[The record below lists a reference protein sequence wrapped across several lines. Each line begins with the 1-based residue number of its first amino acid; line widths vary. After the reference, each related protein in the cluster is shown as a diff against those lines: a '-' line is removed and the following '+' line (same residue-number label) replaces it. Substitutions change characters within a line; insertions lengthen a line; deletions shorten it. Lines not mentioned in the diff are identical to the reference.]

1 MIKLI
6 IFDGEGVLY
15 SASKTMKI
23 FLREYEKFLKK
34 FGVDLEEQSRLWFEF
49 YPKTIT
55 GKISLREVNKRIY
68 KKLGIP
74 TSKVDERLK
83 QDKRIWFE
91 HTKLNKGVTNLLL
104 KIKKKGIKVAILS
117 DTVHPLK
124 WRLEFFKRVGLVKGK
139 YFDKLFLSNLIGYEK
154 PHPKA
159 YLTVLKYFKV
169 KPAEALFVG
178 HDKEEIDGAKNL
190 GIKTISFSSL
200 QKIEEINL
208 Y

>member
-15 SASKTMKI
+15 SARETMKI
-23 FLREYEKFLKK
+23 FLEEYDKFLKN
-34 FGVDLEEQSRLWFEF
+34 FGVSLEEQGKLWSKF
-49 YPKTIT
+49 YPKTVT

-74 TSKVDERLK
+74 ESKVDEWLK
-83 QDKRIWFE
+83 QDKRIWLE
-91 HTKLNKGVTNLLL
+91 HTKLKKGVKNFLL

-124 WRLEFFKRVGLVKGK
+124 WRLDFFKKVGLIKGK
-139 YFDKLFLSNLIGYEK
+139 HYDKLFLSNLIGYEK

-159 YLTVLKYFKV
+159 YLTVLNYFKV
-169 KPAEALFVG
+169 KPEEAIFVG
-178 HDKEEIDGAKNL
+178 HDKEEMEGARRL

-200 QKIEEINL
+200 QKLKDLN
-208 Y
+208 

>member
-15 SASKTMKI
+15 SAIETMKI
-23 FLREYEKFLKK
+23 FLKEYEKFLKK
-34 FGVDLEEQSRLWFEF
+34 FGVDVKKQEKLWFKF
-49 YPKTIT
+49 YPKTVT
-55 GKISLREVNKRIY
+55 GKINLREVNERIY

-74 TSKVDERLK
+74 ESKVDEWLK
-83 QDKRIWFE
+83 QDKRIWLE
-91 HTKLNKGVTNLLL
+91 HTKLKKGVKNFLL

-124 WRLEFFKRVGLVKGK
+124 WRLDFFKKVGLIKGK
-139 YFDKLFLSNLIGYEK
+139 HYDKLFLSNLIGYEK

-159 YLTVLKYFKV
+159 YLTVLNYFKV
-169 KPAEALFVG
+169 KPEEAIFVG
-178 HDKEEIDGAKNL
+178 HDKEEMEGARRL

-200 QKIEEINL
+200 KKLKDLN
-208 Y
+208 

>member
-15 SASKTMKI
+15 SARETMKI
-23 FLREYEKFLKK
+23 FLEEYDKFLKN
-34 FGVDLEEQSRLWFEF
+34 FGVSLEKQGKLWSKF
-49 YPKTIT
+49 YPKTVT
-55 GKISLREVNKRIY
+55 GKISLRGVNKRIY

-74 TSKVDERLK
+74 ESKVDEWLK
-83 QDKRIWFE
+83 QDKRIWLE
-91 HTKLNKGVTNLLL
+91 HTKLKKGVKNFLL

-124 WRLEFFKRVGLVKGK
+124 WRLDFFKKVGLIKGK
-139 YFDKLFLSNLIGYEK
+139 HYDKLFLSNLIGYEK

-159 YLTVLKYFKV
+159 YLTVLNYFKV
-169 KPAEALFVG
+169 KPEEAIFVG
-178 HDKEEIDGAKNL
+178 HDKEEMEGARRL

-200 QKIEEINL
+200 QKLKDLN
-208 Y
+208 